1 MGTLNGVRLAS
12 SPWTLAR
19 FRAGLLTA
27 LTARLGVFFGGLG
40 EPSVSPL
47 CLSLEGAVGRTLG
60 SILNLNILLGVRD
73 DVPHL
78 GKLVFHQILVEGV
91 DDLQ

>member
-1 MGTLNGVRLAS
+1 V
-12 SPWTLAR
+12 
-19 FRAGLLTA
+19 
-27 LTARLGVFFGGLG
+27 
-40 EPSVSPL
+40 
-47 CLSLEGAVGRTLG
+47 VGRNLS